1 MKLDL
6 VDEMTVPVI
15 AIAFIALFQTL
26 GTNSL
31 VAVLLTLALSPFI
44 IINHLNNSIPF
55 VEGVTKTQE
64 DD

>member
-15 AIAFIALFQTL
+15 AIAFIMLFQTL
-26 GTNSL
+26 GVNSL

-44 IINHLNNSIPF
+44 IINHLDSSIPF
-55 VEGVTKTQE
+55 IDGVTKTQE
-64 DD
+64 DE